1 MKITKD
7 VILVKS
13 NISVWLSTIHLLSK
27 WRSILLS
34 RWFVESQTEILL
46 LTNFTSLVFFNY
58 LPPCL
63 SFWLSFLLLKIGIY
77 SKHSPYKRH
86 SWHKTDLHIGY
97 KRIKCQCSP
106 HIVTSQLICCVN
118 QLIGFY
124 IRATLT
130 FNGLS
135 STRIAK
141 QDIYIK

>member
-1 MKITKD
+1 MTTIYKNNYVFPQEYIGS
-7 VILVKS
+7 KS
-13 NISVWLSTIHLLSK
+13 AKQQMTN
-27 WRSILLS
+27 
-34 RWFVESQTEILL
+34 
-46 LTNFTSLVFFNY
+46 LTNYTSLVFFNY